1 MRIRSWLPAAI
12 AVVTVAGMP
21 APLAFAE
28 PATPSNSEA
37 PFAVEDGAYPF
48 GPDIKAATGAEL
60 IAGDGNIT
68 YAPCSA
74 GNYQV
79 VVWARNLLTNES
91 RICFKA
97 ANTGYLKVNIPRA
110 YRIETYDRDI
120 KASISI
126 EGSTENLAVPKNTTK
141 AFGDADPAAPKQAVL
156 VEMRVTGS
164 GTPAPQPP
172 ADGNPLAF
180 TGKLAIGDTRSCTA
194 ALIDPLWVVTAKSC
208 FADKPAENI
217 NIPAGAPKN
226 KTVLTLGRANLAST
240 GGHTSDITELVPH
253 ADRDLVLA
261 RLAAPATGITPVAL
275 STAAPVA
282 GQELTLA
289 GYGRTSTEW
298 APSKLHS
305 AAYTT
310 GTATAAAFDITA
322 KAPTD
327 APLCKG
333 DAGAPALRTEKGKP
347 ALAAVTSRSWQNGC
361 LGTLATDK
369 SGAYTSRTDDL
380 VGWMQQITSRDLLP
394 RSKWA
399 NADLMAS
406 GYFTGGSANGTRHMD
421 LVVRW
426 TDGSVSLFQGAD
438 HNDPKYPFAAEH
450 KVAAPNSVWRYARA
464 LTAGSFAATG
474 TDGLVVRWS
483 DGELTEFAHVDAAGF
498 HDEKTHRPANT
509 VAWQS
514 AKLIT
519 AGRYTANPLRDDLL
533 VVWNDGKV
541 SLYADIDTNGVTKE
555 SVLSKANTTWP
566 HAEQISAGAFT
577 GKATNDLMVRWSDG
591 ETTIYPGVDTAGFHG
606 EIKIR
611 DPKSPWLNAKVL
623 TVGAFVG
630 NKSAQDVLV
639 RWTDGKLSLFPAVDA
654 AGLHTEVKLV
664 G

>member
-1 MRIRSWLPAAI
+1 MSHTRSRPTRFAAL
-12 AVVTVAGMP
+12 AVAGVS
-21 APLAFAE
+21 ASLLLAGTAAALVGGSVTAGE
-28 PATPSNSEA
+28 HSYAARLTIGP
-37 PFAVEDGAYPF
+37 EDTA
-48 GPDIKAATGAEL
+48 
-60 IAGDGNIT
+60 
-68 YAPCSA
+68 
-74 GNYQV
+74 
-79 VVWARNLLTNES
+79 
-91 RICFKA
+91 
-97 ANTGYLKVNIPRA
+97 
-110 YRIETYDRDI
+110 
-120 KASISI
+120 
-126 EGSTENLAVPKNTTK
+126 
-141 AFGDADPAAPKQAVL
+141 
-156 VEMRVTGS
+156 
-164 GTPAPQPP
+164 
-172 ADGNPLAF
+172 
-180 TGKLAIGDTRSCTA
+180 RSCTA
-194 ALIDPLWVVTAKSC
+194 TLIDQNWVATAASC
-208 FADKPAENI
+208 FAATPGDTV
-217 NIPAGAPKN
+217 PAGKPQQSA
-226 KTVLTLGRANLAST
+226 TVTFNSGQVAT
-240 GGHTSDITELVPH
+240 ITDLKPR

-261 RLAAPATGITPVAL
+261 RLDKPITAITPADL
-275 STAAPVA
+275 ATTAPTADTEVSS
-282 GQELTLA
+282 A
-289 GYGRTSTEW
+289 GYGYTQTLW
-298 APSKLHS
+298 GLGVSKPNK
-305 AAYTT
+305 AAFKVTAVN
-310 GTATAAAFDITA
+310 TATVDIVGKSA
-322 KAPTD
+322 ND
-327 APLCKG
+327 AICKG
-333 DAGAPALRTEKGKP
+333 DTGAPILN
-347 ALAAVTSRSWQNGC
+347 AAGGFVAVASRSWQGGC
-361 LGTLATDK
+361 IGESETRTNAIT
-369 SGAYTSRTDDL
+369 ARTDD
-380 VGWMQQITSRDLLP
+380 VAGWIQQITSRDLLP

-577 GKATNDLMVRWSDG
+577 GKATNDLMVRWADG

-611 DPKSPWLNAKVL
+611 DPKSPWLNAKIL